1 MTFYQVK
8 NLSYNTIEITIS
20 LFKCQ
25 FYYKPLEIEISH
37 RIRFDMSLTVKILL
51 EGEKD
56 YRKGYQVENQS
67 WRSNE
72 DVKSYLYRKYDERNV
87 WGSWSYNWKFV
98 FNEDPF
104 ALTRCHVPLA
114 SRTRWDANRWDGASR
129 KISSFS
135 T

>member
-51 EGEKD
+51 EGEKY

-67 WRSNE
+67 
-72 DVKSYLYRKYDERNV
+72 
-87 WGSWSYNWKFV
+87 
-98 FNEDPF
+98 
-104 ALTRCHVPLA
+104 
-114 SRTRWDANRWDGASR
+114 
-129 KISSFS
+129 
-135 T
+135 